1 MAGLTSAAP
10 VFQNLDPDMQP
21 CRRKHLLSGKFFT
34 SELFAVGGEG
44 GEVSLEGL
52 VNVWGVLTPNLY
64 CIVATECS
72 LVLATR
78 DLLQFA
84 KPRTEFN
91 SAEVPS
97 KIFFWSAVVLEP
109 KWFLSSCL
117 YLCLSLPL
125 SPDYLFAL
133 CRYSD
138 ITEDSGIQIW

>member
-21 CRRKHLLSGKFFT
+21 CGRKHLLSGKFFT

-72 LVLATR
+72 LVLATC

-97 KIFFWSAVVLEP
+97 KIFFLICCCA
-109 KWFLSSCL
+109 
-117 YLCLSLPL
+117 
-125 SPDYLFAL
+125 
-133 CRYSD
+133 
-138 ITEDSGIQIW
+138 

>member
-52 VNVWGVLTPNLY
+52 VNVWGVSTPNLY
-64 CIVATECS
+64 WVVGTECS

-97 KIFFWSAVVLEP
+97 KIFFFDL
-109 KWFLSSCL
+109 L
-117 YLCLSLPL
+117 LCLSQ
-125 SPDYLFAL
+125 
-133 CRYSD
+133 SD
-138 ITEDSGIQIW
+138 SFLLACIFV